1 MSDIYDYDGN
11 SLITNKGEWKIF
23 YYGTPDDFDEMME
36 SIDNDEGYE
45 FYILWI
51 GLTEYIIPVYYYSE
65 AEPVSEGNY
74 WHYDDDGNPAV
85 W

>member
-51 GLTEYIIPVYYYSE
+51 DLTEYIISVYYYSE